1 MENTRRQMDVLG
13 ISRIISIFEHRDL
26 SLPPN
31 KLISGG
37 RRKIFFADRTTFEAF
52 RVSVPFSICREGRQS
67 MSNSISFYYLSVTYI
82 RYVCR
87 LRREE
92 DASIPSPPSTS
103 ISPSGT
109 VSEADEKGG
118 QRGHRRVARA
128 YERANDRPAFFV
140 PPYILS

>member
-109 VSEADEKGG
+109 VSEADERGG
-118 QRGHRRVARA
+118 REAIEGWR
-128 YERANDRPAFFV
+128 ERANDRPAFFV

>member
-1 MENTRRQMDVLG
+1 
-13 ISRIISIFEHRDL
+13 
-26 SLPPN
+26 
-31 KLISGG
+31 
-37 RRKIFFADRTTFEAF
+37 
-52 RVSVPFSICREGRQS
+52 

-92 DASIPSPPSTS
+92 DASVPSPPSTS

-109 VSEADEKGG
+109 VSEADERGG
-118 QRGHRRVARA
+118 REAIEGWR
-128 YERANDRPAFFV
+128 ERANDRPAFFV